1 MKRILFL
8 IAVVLGVSLAAQAQS
23 SYSFTCDT
31 YDQNGQCTY
40 RNLHGVIKVTTDA
53 DGIYCLLAE
62 VDKPA
67 GKRGPL
73 PFAFWTD
80 PDSQYSISYSSVLQ
94 YDDSLHDVYYV
105 TTGDEEFMVAVKYAG
120 SSPSEIIM
128 TYKWT
133 DKNPTMAK
141 ISYSS
146 AAYDGIYG
154 VIKTAKRK
162 IRFKT
167 TNY

>member
-67 GKRGPL
+67 EKEDPYHLRSGPIRIPSI
-73 PFAFWTD
+73 PFLIVAYF
-80 PDSQYSISYSSVLQ
+80 S
-94 YDDSLHDVYYV
+94 
-105 TTGDEEFMVAVKYAG
+105 TT
-120 SSPSEIIM
+120 IRC
-128 TYKWT
+128 
-133 DKNPTMAK
+133 TM
-141 ISYSS
+141 Y
-146 AAYDGIYG
+146 
-154 VIKTAKRK
+154 TM
-162 IRFKT
+162 
-167 TNY
+167 